1 MRKLTLIL
9 LMLFPLFSTS
19 CVEIDPTLKYP
30 IVYIIYP
37 IEGLGD
43 MGYVDNLYK
52 GAVNAGTKHE
62 IEIKHL
68 MPSSLAEARLYLNT
82 LVNEEISKVPHLYI
96 IAESSI
102 ESEVEAIINE
112 SSNNSRKS
120 YLVWETSHKYTNA
133 SSVKLSMYGISYIAG
148 KLAAKME
155 DVDSVCIMKAN
166 PFVSALDEAEDG
178 FIAGFGN
185 SGETETLLLSGE
197 AGRGFSLSSELY
209 RKASEFNKYDIIL
222 PLCGGSSNGLIRY
235 CREYPDDSFY
245 TIGIDA
251 DMSMYS
257 SKVPFSCVKHTDL
270 AIELCIE
277 QWLNGSLPQH
287 QVMGLKEGMT
297 EVVISP
303 LYSDFFGN
311 FLQLINN
318 EAINKENKYENK

>member
-9 LMLFPLFSTS
+9 LMFFSLFSTA
-19 CVEIDPTLKYP
+19 CVEIDPSLKRP
-30 IVYIIYP
+30 TVYVIYP

-43 MGYVDNLYK
+43 MGYVDKLYK
-52 GAVNAGTKHE
+52 GAVNAGIKNE

-82 LVNEEISKVPHLYI
+82 LANEPDIKVPHLYI
-96 IAESSI
+96 IAESTI
-102 ESEVEAIINE
+102 ENEVEAIIDE
-112 SSNNSRKS
+112 SSNKSRKS
-120 YLVWETSHKYTNA
+120 FLIWETSHTYKNA

-155 DVDSVCIMKAN
+155 DVESVCIMKAN

-178 FIAGFGN
+178 FIDGFGN

-197 AGRGFSLSSELY
+197 PGRGFSLSSELY
-209 RKASEFNKYDIIL
+209 RTGPEFNKYDIIL

-277 QWLNGSLPQH
+277 QWLNGTLSQH
-287 QVMGLKEGMT
+287 QVMGLNEGMT
-297 EVVISP
+297 EVIISP
-303 LYSDFFGN
+303 SYLDDFEDY
-311 FLQLINN
+311 LQLINN
-318 EAINKENKYENK
+318 EAINEENKYENK